1 MKESDKKWK
10 WSFLNNTEIK
20 NQESAGND
28 KYSFLIAQQAQAQWE
43 KRYEFDVYLALH
55 KRWLCTICS
64 EYVTSGEKWSTEHV
78 KFRGQPT
85 RTFETHKN
93 SKGHKESVQKQID
106 VKRMLAK
113 GNIYQ
118 QAVRGSAITNAKR
131 RTQID
136 LWLRNFPKPFISS
149 HVRIELHGNTLRK

>member
-1 MKESDKKWK
+1 M
-10 WSFLNNTEIK
+10 
-20 NQESAGND
+20 
-28 KYSFLIAQQAQAQWE
+28 
-43 KRYEFDVYLALH
+43 
-55 KRWLCTICS
+55 
-64 EYVTSGEKWSTEHV
+64 

-85 RTFETHKN
+85 RTFETHKK

-136 LWLRNFPKPFISS
+136 L
-149 HVRIELHGNTLRK
+149 